1 MNNTIDLTKAL
12 LHFSHA
18 VLDTTPAGRGNY
30 FTNDDFMECGILFL
44 KSDGTEFKGV
54 IPEDIAKL
62 VFDEF
67 DITHSAV
74 NTFHKSWEKVANADY
89 NQLLVE
95 QVLHYM
101 STYGMEF
108 FGARAV
114 PMIPVEELIADP
126 NARPGYNAIRIITV
140 VSEDEAQKLINE
152 FLMSVKAPN
161 QMLMPEYEA
170 YVRSATI
177 PVEDICSFEL
187 KCVWYEYNNYV
198 PKHGQEFLRY
208 AMYKMIGSTLIIKNN
223 RTIKALQNACERE
236 PAKAYDLLKNAN
248 MVELAQCFFRFKPL
262 FLAFKKSK
270 SCAPIINEI
279 RRLANVFH
287 KPMSELTIQNVSK
300 LIKQGRY
307 EEAGKVLKT
316 ADNRQ
321 LIKLV
326 NYFATDDRVKA
337 PAVFNI
343 RNGKIHVRED
353 FKRLSAGAAMV
364 FAELVEKNQHSL
376 AGKTFYIPSYIHYAA
391 PVSEKQMI
399 GDIPYGTLLKAPQS
413 GKFSAAICWDNY
425 KGMRTDIDLHMN
437 SKNASFGWNSAYRGR
452 DGEILY
458 SGDMTDAFYGA
469 AEAFY
474 FEPQEDVFILSANN
488 YTGVPNVPFKFFISD
503 AQPKARSY
511 YDVTP
516 PIDVESA
523 MFPAIPLR
531 FAAGNETGIGIFNG
545 CDFYFYGGMLN
556 SGIVPDRSKYP
567 MFIDAIV
574 DRLDRM
580 MDLEVF
586 IRICGGT
593 VINEMPEDGE
603 IDKDIIDL
611 SPSAL
616 TARTLFDIV
625 DGVLAKK

>member
-18 VLDTTPAGRGNY
+18 VLDTTPTGRGNY
-30 FTNDDFMECGILFL
+30 FTNDDFIECGILFVN
-44 KSDGTEFKGV
+44 SNGAEFKGV
-54 IPEDIAKL
+54 IPEDIAEL

-67 DITHSAV
+67 DITHSAI

-89 NQLLVE
+89 NQLLIE
-95 QVLHYM
+95 QIVHYM
-101 STYGMEF
+101 STYGRESV
-108 FGARAV
+108 GANAV

-126 NARPGYNAIRIITV
+126 NARPGYKAIRIITV
-140 VSEDEAQKLINE
+140 VNEDEAQKLINE
-152 FLMSVKAPN
+152 FLKSVKAPN
-161 QMLMPEYEA
+161 RMFMPEYEA
-170 YVRSATI
+170 YVHAATI
-177 PVEDICSFEL
+177 TAEDISSFEL
-187 KCVWYEYNNYV
+187 KCIWYDYHNCV
-198 PKHGQEFLRY
+198 PEHGQEFLRY
-208 AMYKMIGSTLIIKNN
+208 AMYKMIGATLVIKNN
-223 RTIKALQNACERE
+223 RTIKSLQSACERE

-279 RRLANVFH
+279 RRLADVFH

-300 LIKQGRY
+300 LMKQGRF
-307 EEAGKVLKT
+307 EEAGKILKT

-321 LIKLV
+321 LIKLM
-326 NYFATDDRVKA
+326 NYFAVNGKVNE

-353 FKRLSAGAAMV
+353 FKRLDAGATMV
-364 FAELVEKNQHSL
+364 FAELVRKNQHTL
-376 AGKTFYIPSYIHYAA
+376 DGKTFYIPSYIHYAA
-391 PVSEKQMI
+391 PVSEKQML
-399 GDIPYGTLLKAPQS
+399 GDIPYGTLLEAPQS

-425 KGMRTDIDLHMN
+425 KGRRTDIDLHMN
-437 SKNASFGWNSAYRGR
+437 SKTSSFGWNSAYRGR

-458 SGDMTDAFYGA
+458 SGDMTDATYGA

-474 FEPQEDVFILSANN
+474 FEPQDDVFVLSANN
-488 YTGVPNVPFKFFISD
+488 YTCMPNVPFKFFISD
-503 AQPKARSY
+503 AQPKRLSY
-511 YDVTP
+511 REVTP

-545 CDFYFYGGMLN
+545 CDFYFYGGILN
-556 SGIVPDRSKYP
+556 DGIVPDRSKYP
-567 MFIDAIV
+567 MFIDGIV

-593 VINEMPEDGE
+593 VINEMPKDGE

-611 SPSAL
+611 SPAAL